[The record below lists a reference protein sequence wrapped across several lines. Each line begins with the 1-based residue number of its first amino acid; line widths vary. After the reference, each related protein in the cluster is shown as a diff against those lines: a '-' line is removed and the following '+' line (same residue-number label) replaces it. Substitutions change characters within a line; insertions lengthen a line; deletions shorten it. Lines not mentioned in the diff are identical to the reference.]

1 MTDHAQ
7 LTVNFARLVE
17 TSGHIQSAIGSLRS
31 QLSQLEADA
40 APLVATWSGEAKLAY
55 EQRQATWRQASAEL
69 SAMLESIKR
78 GLDESIAD
86 YQRTEK
92 HNVGLFTS

>member
-31 QLSQLEADA
+31 QLSQLESDA
-40 APLVATWSGEAKLAY
+40 APLVATWSGEARAAY

-69 SAMLESIKR
+69 TIMLESIKR